1 MYNDLVLEYKNDPKN
16 TGNIYNITND
26 FFLGKYFKNNN
37 PDIKFKPPFIPGEI
51 YSFNYQ
57 TDSKITERRP
67 FIDRMPLVICT
78 DVFETK
84 ESGLIIKGID
94 IITVPLRTRVDI
106 LSKIYDNF
114 AEQIKNNDASYTK
127 GGSRS
132 PINLKDKIL
141 VNLLRDTGYNESLF
155 GFKTRFIKNVKVI
168 GSSDWTKIPYL
179 TVNFIEGLN
188 VQEIYKQYQ
197 SKLI

>member
-1 MYNDLVLEYKNDPKN
+1 MYKDLVLEYKNDPKN

-26 FFLGKYFKNNN
+26 FFLGKYFKNGN
-37 PDIKFKPPFIPGEI
+37 PDKKFKPPFVPGEI

-57 TDSKITERRP
+57 TDSKITEKRP

-84 ESGLIIKGID
+84 ESGLILKGID

-106 LSKIYDNF
+106 LGKIYDNF
-114 AEQIKNNDASYTK
+114 TEQLKNNDATYSK
-127 GGSRS
+127 GGERT
-132 PINLKDKIL
+132 PINLKDKVL
-141 VNLLRDTGYNESLF
+141 TNLLRNTGYTKSLF
-155 GFKTRFIKNVKVI
+155 GFKTGFAKDIKI
-168 GSSDWTKIPYL
+168 IDFSDWSKVPYL